1 MTDTLPAV
9 RRAGARAPTFE
20 CLSPSA
26 YRITLCTAGRARLFG
41 TVGEGGVILS
51 PAGRV
56 VQVEWL
62 RTSFLRPAV
71 RLDAYVVMPDHFHGI
86 LLLDGSELAGS
97 VGSIVAGFK
106 AGSALRINQLR
117 GTPGG
122 IVWQRG
128 CHERPVRPSELDGVR
143 EHIRNNPLRWG
154 TPAPAAR

>member
-1 MTDTLPAV
+1 MTETLTVPRAAPAP
-9 RRAGARAPTFE
+9 G
-20 CLSPSA
+20 A
-26 YRITLCTAGRARLFG
+26 YRITLRTAGRARLFG
-41 TVGEGGVILS
+41 TLAGGTVELS

-62 RTSFLRPAV
+62 RTAFLRPAV

-86 LLLDGSELAGS
+86 LLVDGSEAS
-97 VGSIVAGFK
+97 VSLRSIVAGFK

-128 CHERPVRPSELDGVR
+128 CQERALRPPELAAAR
-143 EHIRNNPLRWG
+143 EHIRANPLRWG
-154 TPAPAAR
+154 EPQRMAR

>member
-1 MTDTLPAV
+1 MTDTLPAARRPGV
-9 RRAGARAPTFE
+9 RTRTLDCPE
-20 CLSPSA
+20 PSA
-26 YRITLCTAGRARLFG
+26 YRITICTAGRARLFG
-41 TVGEGGVILS
+41 AVADGGVTLS

-62 RTSFLRPAV
+62 RTAFLRPAV

-86 LLLDGSELAGS
+86 LLLDGSEISGS

-122 IVWQRG
+122 VVWQRG
-128 CHERPVRPSELDGVR
+128 CHERPVRPAELDAVR
-143 EHIRNNPLRWG
+143 QHIRDNPLRWG
-154 TPAPAAR
+154 APARVAR